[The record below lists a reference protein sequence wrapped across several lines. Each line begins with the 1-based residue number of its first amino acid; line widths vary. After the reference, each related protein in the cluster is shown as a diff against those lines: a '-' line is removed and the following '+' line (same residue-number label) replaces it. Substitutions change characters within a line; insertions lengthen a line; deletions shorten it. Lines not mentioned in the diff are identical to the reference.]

1 LVLFLRA
8 CQMVGIRVAGE
19 RELLGIAQGANV
31 CTRRDGIVCPLA
43 AGVLRVADS
52 DVGDG
57 LVGLVAPLD
66 TRRGIDL
73 GVGIGSD
80 EGIEQCVDG
89 QCLGRVAQRRQKVGV
104 EVAGQVQQV
113 GLAAELGVEEGVMVA
128 ADIVGD
134 VSMQDVRQDER
145 RGAVAYGG
153 LAIGVAGRA
162 KAARTNNHRVNALRE
177 RASHGLLQ
185 AAEAMGKSAGDS
197 GASWRR
203 TCTCTKRY
211 DDGIYNSSALAVSV
225 LGLLGGGTGRNWLR
239 QVGSRVRLPF
249 SRHRMRGSDPHES
262 TRASP
267 ARSAS
272 ASAAPWGSTTHV
284 VERGHTLLRN
294 QSATPTRDACLR

>member
-272 ASAAPWGSTTHV
+272 ASAAPWG
-284 VERGHTLLRN
+284 N
-294 QSATPTRDACLR
+294 TRR